1 MVNKIENKYE
11 CPFDICLLKFIDTH
25 LDYYYKIDFT
35 PNIITTISIL
45 FGILSMYNIFQSN
58 YKIASFLLLCAYYFD
73 CVDGK
78 LARKYNLQTKF
89 GDYYDHFGD
98 VSKIIMVLYALHIMN
113 PNKFNKIKLLLII
126 LTLLMIIHLGYQEII
141 YNKDESPT
149 LNFSK
154 FIVKY
159 DDNPTETIQY
169 TKFFGCGTFIFFLII
184 IVYNWNDK

>member
-1 MVNKIENKYE
+1 MRRIY
-11 CPFDICLLKFIDTH
+11 
-25 LDYYYKIDFT
+25 
-35 PNIITTISIL
+35 
-45 FGILSMYNIFQSN
+45 
-58 YKIASFLLLCAYYFD
+58 CA
-73 CVDGK
+73 
-78 LARKYNLQTKF
+78 
-89 GDYYDHFGD
+89 
-98 VSKIIMVLYALHIMN
+98 KIILVLYALHIMN